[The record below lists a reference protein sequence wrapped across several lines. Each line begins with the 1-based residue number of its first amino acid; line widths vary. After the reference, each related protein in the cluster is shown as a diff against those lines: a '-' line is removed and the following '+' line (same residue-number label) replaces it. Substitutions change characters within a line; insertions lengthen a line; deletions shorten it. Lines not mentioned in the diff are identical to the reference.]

1 MKTLIDDA
9 KNGVTEPRSKP
20 LYAWLARL
28 VRGRSLPIVATLL
41 VLLLGLPDQLVDVL
55 RELPCDSGIAECCDL
70 AADTCDPP
78 SAATSSQGAS
88 MNILSDQLRDIVV
101 DWISR
106 IWAILF

>member
-9 KNGVTEPRSKP
+9 KYEVTETPSKP

-41 VLLLGLPDQLVDVL
+41 VLLLGLPNELVDVL
-55 RELPCDSGIAECCDL
+55 RELPCDSGINECCEL
-70 AADTCDPP
+70 AVDACDPP
-78 SAATSSQGAS
+78 SAVTGSQRAS
-88 MNILSDQLRDIVV
+88 MNVLSDQLRDIVV